1 MNKWITYFILLLAL
15 LSCKHKKKDRNE
27 NKGPYFSVVS
37 FIQSQVKNV
46 DTSLYRITKI
56 ESSDSR
62 SDTTIISR
70 EAFRECARDFLS
82 LPDITSAKQ
91 KENYDES
98 TLFDEVL
105 NNVLLTYTPINPED
119 EIRRETVM
127 LQPDESG
134 NSQVKTIIVNQ
145 MISAKDS
152 TVEKDLTWHVD
163 RRFQVVTKVTK
174 PNEPEKIRTLV
185 VEWQ

>member
-1 MNKWITYFILLLAL
+1 MNKWIVCSILLLAL
-15 LSCKHKKKDRNE
+15 VCCKHKKKDKNE

-37 FIQSQVKNV
+37 FIQSQVKHV

-56 ESSDSR
+56 ESSDST
-62 SDTTIISR
+62 SDTTIIAR
-70 EAFRECARDFLS
+70 ESFRGVAHDFLD

-98 TLFDEVL
+98 SLFDEVL
-105 NNVLLTYTPINPED
+105 NNVLLTYTAKNPDD

-127 LQPDESG
+127 LEPDESG

-163 RRFQVVTKVTK
+163 RRFQVVTKV
-174 PNEPEKIRTLV
+174 
-185 VEWQ
+185 